1 MTMTKEQILEHVSGI
16 NLFLTRGNDIVKVLM
31 VDGNQ
36 SYNYFT
42 VARLT
47 GPEEDRNYE
56 GIYALNNN
64 GRYFT
69 SGNESEYDLVALITA
84 DDLQQL
90 TKPDKQPTSKPK
102 FNIDLKQCIED
113 QTYLKTRD
121 GEKALILK
129 HKPNSN
135 KYPFIGVIIETDG
148 LIDVVAWT
156 ENGRYSNN
164 DRNSLKDIV
173 GLWEKGDE

>member
-1 MTMTKEQILEHVSGI
+1 MALTKDQILAHALGI

-42 VARLT
+42 MARLT

-69 SGNESEYDLVALITA
+69 SGNESGNDIVALVTA
-84 DDLQQL
+84 EDLEKL
-90 TKPDKQPTSKPK
+90 IKADNTT
-102 FNIDLKQCIED
+102 IDLKQCMED
-113 QTYLKTRD
+113 QTYLKTRN
-121 GEKALILK
+121 GEKVLILK
-129 HKPNSN
+129 HKPNSDR
-135 KYPFIGVIIETDG
+135 YPFIGVIIETDG
-148 LIDVVAWT
+148 IVDTVSWT
-156 ENGRYSNN
+156 EDGHYSSN
-164 DRNSLKDIV
+164 DRNHYKDIV
-173 GLWEKGDE
+173 GLWEGN